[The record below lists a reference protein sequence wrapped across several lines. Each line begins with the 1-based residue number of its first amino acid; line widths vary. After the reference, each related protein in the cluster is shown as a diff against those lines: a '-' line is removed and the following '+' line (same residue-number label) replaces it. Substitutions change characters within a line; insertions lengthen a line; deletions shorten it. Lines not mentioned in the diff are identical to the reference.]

1 MSEWSPGP
9 QENLSGPPKAT
20 AAASA
25 GRPRVSLYLR
35 VVAAAV
41 IAGGLAAGGY
51 GIASA
56 ASSHGRAPQSAS
68 EALATASGPSKSA
81 PVRSRSGGPAG
92 PGGFGLG
99 GGLGGSLG
107 QGGTVTQ
114 VTPTTITVDTLFGTT
129 LTVTTDSATIYSEG
143 GKKVAR
149 SAVAVGDEVA
159 FGSPGWGS
167 NANGTGT
174 QAVTL
179 VEINQPHVLG
189 KVVSMSGSQ
198 LVVTQQDGLNVAVNT
213 STSTTY
219 GEAGQSVP
227 ATDVGV
233 GTVVSVTGTVSSNHD
248 QIDATTIEI
257 VLPTMAGRV
266 TDVSGTTITITGFD
280 GTVETVT
287 TDSTTVF
294 RNQSGTTTIASVAK
308 GDLFQASG
316 TPGSGNTF
324 AAVTVFVGSGTS
336 SAPDVFAGPGGF
348 RGRGG
353 PRGAPVADGG
363 AWRGAFN
370 TGAAYGS
377 TPL

>member
-9 QENLSGPPKAT
+9 QENLSGPLEAT

-25 GRPRVSLYLR
+25 GRPRVSLYLLI
-35 VVAAAV
+35 AAAALT
-41 IAGGLAAGGY
+41 AGGLAAGGY

-68 EALATASGPSKSA
+68 QALATASGPSTSP
-81 PVRSRSGGPAG
+81 PVRPRSGGPAG
-92 PGGFGLG
+92 PGDFGLG
-99 GGLGGSLG
+99 GGRGGSIG

-114 VTPTTITVDTLFGTT
+114 VTPTTITVDTLFDAT
-129 LTVTTDSATIYSEG
+129 LTVTTDSSTIYSER
-143 GKKVAR
+143 GKKIAR

-167 NANGTGT
+167 NANGSGT
-174 QAVTL
+174 HGVTL
-179 VEINQPHVLG
+179 VEIVQPHVLG

-198 LVVTQQDGLNVAVNT
+198 LVVTQQDGLNVTVNT

-219 GEAGQSVP
+219 GEAGESVP

-233 GTVVSVTGTVSSNHD
+233 GTVVSVTGTVSSDHD

-257 VLPTMAGRV
+257 VLPTVAGRV

-280 GTVETVT
+280 GTAETVT

-294 RNQSGTTTIASVAK
+294 RNQIGTTTIASVAK
-308 GDLFQASG
+308 GDLLQASG
-316 TPGSGNTF
+316 TPGHGNTF
-324 AAVTVFVGSGTS
+324 AAATVFVGSGRPS
-336 SAPDVFAGPGGF
+336 VPGVFAGPGGF
-348 RGRGG
+348 RGG
-353 PRGAPVADGG
+353 PSGAPMAGGG
-363 AWRGAFN
+363 AWHGSFN
-370 TGAAYGS
+370 TGALYGS
-377 TPL
+377 SPL